1 MTTNPKA
8 YLKEELFAEWG
19 VSNRQGER
27 MLTKAVTDG
36 LLKAEWVTF
45 TDRTGRP
52 NRRPVYRTVKTSG
65 RSVRNS

>member
-8 YLKEELFAEWG
+8 YLKDELFAEWG

-36 LLKAEWVTF
+36 LLIAEWVTF

-52 NRRPVYRTVKTSG
+52 NRRPVYRTLRSSG
-65 RSVRNS
+65 KAPR